1 MSKISDK
8 KRGRPF
14 KAAGRRVGRK
24 SYILYEDQQ
33 HLSPDFVRAAVD
45 LAMECDKLGNGHE
58 VVVRSRVS
66 EDGGPDYFT
75 IKNLSL

>member
-45 LAMECDKLGNGHE
+45 LAMGIGYDVFVK
-58 VVVRSRVS
+58 SRVS
-66 EDGGPDYFT
+66 EDGGPDYFS

>member
-1 MSKISDK
+1 MNKISDK

-45 LAMECDKLGNGHE
+45 LAMGNGHE

-66 EDGGPDYFT
+66 DDGGPDYFS